1 MPDTG
6 TKTTYQDMTVH
17 VNDLIVDGTALST
30 TELQYLDGV
39 TAGTVTAS
47 KAVVV
52 DASKDIASFRD
63 VTVRGLD
70 AGASGSAGTVDS
82 FPATAAKGKL
92 ALVGVANDGDTV
104 TTISNA
110 AMGQASVVSVPD
122 PGAATANFTLTSAAN
137 DGVVVASTSAEID
150 QVADTSARLVAL
162 AADDTTLV
170 ILASDSG
177 RIHTIPDLDAT
188 SDIALPAAA
197 TGLNYRFYYVGVA
210 ADAHNF
216 TLDATGFFI
225 GSITWHD
232 TGATTFN
239 IVDSDSSDDDIL
251 TVTKPDTG
259 TWLEVFCDGTNWI
272 ITGFVSSTDTP
283 SFA

>member
-52 DASKDIASFRD
+52 DASKNAQTF
-63 VTVRGLD
+63 
-70 AGASGSAGTVDS
+70 GTVDVTS
-82 FPATAAKGKL
+82 LEIGGTAVSATAAE
-92 ALVGVANDGDTV
+92 
-104 TTISNA
+104 INA
-110 AMGQASVVSVPD
+110 
-122 PGAATANFTLTSAAN
+122 
-137 DGVVVASTSAEID
+137 
-150 QVADTSARLVAL
+150 VADVSGTVVAL

-170 ILASDSG
+170 VAASDSG

-197 TGLNYRFYYVGVA
+197 AGLNYRFIYAGVA

-225 GSITWHD
+225 GAVTWHD

-239 IVDSDSSDDDIL
+239 IVNSDNTDDDVL
-251 TVTKPDTG
+251 TVTKAGSG
-259 TWLEVFCDGTNWI
+259 TYIDVVCDGTNWL

-283 SFA
+283 GFA